1 MRDKPLSTRSRAIGK
16 RVCCEAKDQVTVLS
30 TGPAELATLDCQ
42 LCGACCSFSAEWP
55 RFSLETDAY
64 LDQIPRAYVDD
75 QQGRM
80 RCGGNRCAA
89 LVGEVGVSTACAIYT
104 VRPDVCKAC
113 LPGDDACQLARR
125 RFNLPGQPAD
135 IPVQAPTRLQTILNL
150 KAAKVLGIVVP
161 PSITSIADKVIE

>member
-1 MRDKPLSTRSRAIGK
+1 
-16 RVCCEAKDQVTVLS
+16 VTVLPKD
-30 TGPAELATLDCQ
+30 PAELATLDCQ

-55 RFSLETDAY
+55 RFSLESDAY
-64 LDQIPRAYVDD
+64 LNQIPRAYVDD

-89 LVGEVGVSTACAIYT
+89 LVGDVGVSTACAIYT

-125 RFNLPGQPAD
+125 RFNLAGQPAD
-135 IPVQAPTRLQTILNL
+135 IPVQAPARLQTILNL
-150 KAAKVLGIVVP
+150 KAANVLGIVVP
-161 PSITSIADKVIE
+161 SSMPSIADEAIE